1 MATQVEDPEI
11 IIVKL
16 KIQMHTNKDTVDVL
30 TADKIVINNKI
41 NGKFPFLCTNY
52 QYSKDLLQYKSLEE
66 RVNLFFNYTKLMN
79 YVIASKLKKDPS
91 VTDQSEII
99 QKNIVIMLN
108 AIFPISFPIKDQ
120 VSVMY
125 QPSNMD
131 LMNVVKQLTTPN
143 EYAYLNIGK
152 PCTVIQII
160 WLNTITTNPIYYQLY
175 RKIRKYYKMIFNFIN
190 KNINSIT
197 ANEYEIAIEAT
208 DDDEYDS
215 EKIKKIKDILT
226 KQFEFLKNRKEKKEI
241 SYPTKEEFILYYL
254 IANLKDKEKNNFNE
268 IYVQQYISSSS
279 NRSTPQYRYVN
290 NDEINKKKF
299 LESLKESKE
308 VDIDFYEQ
316 YIKDINSYLSPYRE
330 STNPLIFDSLNNTNG
345 DYTNFIDLIKQK
357 DDEITYSGID
367 KIKEKDEKDL
377 YEIQIGVGLVGG
389 KITQSNYSFL
399 CKFNSY
405 RLGNMMNYLIKN
417 TTTSTANK
425 SSSLKLPTKENKEN
439 VRLYSYIDLENV
451 NDTTEYI
458 GVINSDINQNKT
470 NVAPVNNT
478 GYNYRVG
485 GYKTRRKK
493 NKRRTYVKGI
503 LRKNKPATIRPM
515 PIY

>member
-1 MATQVEDPEI
+1 MAAQVEDPEI

-66 RVNLFFNYTKLMN
+66 RINLFFNYTKLMN

-91 VTDQSEII
+91 LTGESEII

-125 QPSNMD
+125 KPSNMD
-131 LMNVVKQLTTPN
+131 LINVVKQLTTPN

-160 WLNTITTNPIYYQLY
+160 WLNTITSNPIYYQLY
-175 RKIRKYYKMIFNFIN
+175 RKITKYYKMILNFID
-190 KNINSIT
+190 KNI
-197 ANEYEIAIEAT
+197 
-208 DDDEYDS
+208 DDDEEILIDATDPYMKDS
-215 EKIKKIKDILT
+215 ERIQIIKENLT
-226 KQFEFLKNRKEKKEI
+226 KRFNFLKESKI
-241 SYPTKEEFILYYL
+241 PPSYPKKEEFILYYL
-254 IANLKDKEKNNFNE
+254 ITNLKDKEKNNFNE
-268 IYVQQYISSSS
+268 IYVQQYISSS
-279 NRSTPQYRYVN
+279 NRSTPQYTYVN

-299 LESLKESKE
+299 LDSLRESKK

-330 STNPLIFDSLNNTNG
+330 STEPLILESLNNTNG
-345 DYTNFIDLIKQK
+345 DYTKFIDLIKK
-357 DDEITYSGID
+357 KPDNYSGID

-417 TTTSTANK
+417 T
-425 SSSLKLPTKENKEN
+425 KENKEN

-451 NDTTEYI
+451 NDTTEYV
-458 GVINSDINQNKT
+458 GVINSDINQNKA
-470 NVAPVNNT
+470 NVAPVNNNP
-478 GYNYRVG
+478 GYNNYRVG
-485 GYKTRRKK
+485 GLKTRRKK
-493 NKRRTYVKGI
+493 NKRKTYNKGI
-503 LRKNKPATIRPM
+503 LRKNKPATIKLM

>member
-11 IIVKL
+11 NIVKL

-66 RVNLFFNYTKLMN
+66 RINLFFNYTKLMN

-91 VTDQSEII
+91 VTDESEII

-125 QPSNMD
+125 KPSNLD

-160 WLNTITTNPIYYQLY
+160 WLNTIATNPIYYQLY
-175 RKIRKYYKMIFNFIN
+175 RKITKYYKMILNFID
-190 KNINSIT
+190 KNMNNIT
-197 ANEYEIAIEAT
+197 KSQIWIDANDPYLK
-208 DDDEYDS
+208 DS
-215 EKIKKIKDILT
+215 ERIQNIKDILT
-226 KQFEFLKNRKEKKEI
+226 KQFNFLKKTKNLP
-241 SYPTKEEFILYYL
+241 SYPKKEEFILYYL
-254 IANLKDKEKNNFNE
+254 IANLKDREKNIFNE
-268 IYVQQYISSSS
+268 IYVQQYISSS
-279 NRSTPQYRYVN
+279 NPNAPQYRYVN

-299 LESLKESKE
+299 LESLRESKE

-316 YIKDINSYLSPYRE
+316 YIKDINSYLSPYRQ
-330 STNPLIFDSLNNTNG
+330 STNSLIFESLNNTNG

-417 TTTSTANK
+417 T
-425 SSSLKLPTKENKEN
+425 KENKEN
-439 VRLYSYIDLENV
+439 VRLYGYIDLENV

-470 NVAPVNNT
+470 NVAPVNNNP
-478 GYNYRVG
+478 GYNPGYNNYRVG
-485 GYKTRRKK
+485 GLKTRRKK
-493 NKRRTYVKGI
+493 NKRKTYIKGI
-503 LRKNKPATIRPM
+503 LRKNKPATIKLM
-515 PIY
+515 PTY

>member
-1 MATQVEDPEI
+1 MAAQVEDPEI
-11 IIVKL
+11 NIVKL

-66 RVNLFFNYTKLMN
+66 RVNLFFNYSKLMN
-79 YVIASKLKKDPS
+79 YVIASKLKKEPS
-91 VTDQSEII
+91 VTDSEII

-125 QPSNMD
+125 KPSNMD

-152 PCTVIQII
+152 TCTVIQII
-160 WLNTITTNPIYYQLY
+160 WLNTIATNPIYYQLY
-175 RKIRKYYKMIFNFIN
+175 RKITKYYKMILNFID
-190 KNINSIT
+190 KNMNNIQKSQIW
-197 ANEYEIAIEAT
+197 IIAT
-208 DDDEYDS
+208 DPFMKDS
-215 EKIKKIKDILT
+215 EKIQDIKDILT
-226 KQFEFLKNRKEKKEI
+226 NQFKFLKKSKI
-241 SYPTKEEFILYYL
+241 PSSYPKKEEFILYYL
-254 IANLKDKEKNNFNE
+254 ITNLKDKEKNNFNE

-279 NRSTPQYRYVN
+279 NRSSTPQYTYVN

-299 LESLKESKE
+299 LESLRESKE

-330 STNPLIFDSLNNTNG
+330 STNPLIFNSLNNTNG
-345 DYTNFIDLIKQK
+345 DYTGFIDLIKK
-357 DDEITYSGID
+357 KPDDYSGID

-417 TTTSTANK
+417 T
-425 SSSLKLPTKENKEN
+425 KENTEN

-451 NDTTEYI
+451 NDTTEYV
-458 GVINSDINQNKT
+458 GVINSDINQNKSANSNN
-470 NVAPVNNT
+470 NVGNNNF
-478 GYNYRVG
+478 GSNYRVG

-503 LRKNKPATIRPM
+503 LRKNKPATIKLM

>member
-1 MATQVEDPEI
+1 
-11 IIVKL
+11 
-16 KIQMHTNKDTVDVL
+16 
-30 TADKIVINNKI
+30 
-41 NGKFPFLCTNY
+41 
-52 QYSKDLLQYKSLEE
+52 
-66 RVNLFFNYTKLMN
+66 
-79 YVIASKLKKDPS
+79 
-91 VTDQSEII
+91 
-99 QKNIVIMLN
+99 
-108 AIFPISFPIKDQ
+108 
-120 VSVMY
+120 
-125 QPSNMD
+125 
-131 LMNVVKQLTTPN
+131 
-143 EYAYLNIGK
+143 
-152 PCTVIQII
+152 
-160 WLNTITTNPIYYQLY
+160 
-175 RKIRKYYKMIFNFIN
+175 MIFNFIN

-208 DDDEYDS
+208 DDDEHDS

-254 IANLKDKEKNNFNE
+254 IANLKDREKNIFNE
-268 IYVQQYISSSS
+268 IYVQQYISSS
-279 NRSTPQYRYVN
+279 NPNAPQYRYVN
-290 NDEINKKKF
+290 NDEINKTKF

-389 KITQSNYSFL
+389 KITQSNYTFL
-399 CKFNSY
+399 CNFNSY

-417 TTTSTANK
+417 
-425 SSSLKLPTKENKEN
+425 TKENKEN

-451 NDTTEYI
+451 NDTTEYV
-458 GVINSDINQNKT
+458 GVINSDINQSKQNKD
-470 NVAPVNNT
+470 NNGT
-478 GYNYRVG
+478 TYNQTRG
-485 GYKTRRKK
+485 GYKKTRRKYHRK
-493 NKRRTYVKGI
+493 DHRKKRQTRNAKQFFTPFLI
-503 LRKNKPATIRPM
+503 
-515 PIY
+515 

>member
-11 IIVKL
+11 NIVKL

-30 TADKIVINNKI
+30 TADKIVINKKI

-66 RVNLFFNYTKLMN
+66 RINLFFNYSKLMN

-91 VTDQSEII
+91 VTDKSEII

-125 QPSNMD
+125 EPSNMD

-160 WLNTITTNPIYYQLY
+160 WLNTIATNPIYYQLY
-175 RKIRKYYKMIFNFIN
+175 RKITKYYKMILDFID
-190 KNINSIT
+190 KNMNSIT
-197 ANEYEIAIEAT
+197 KSQIWIEAT
-208 DDDEYDS
+208 DSYEHDS
-215 EKIKKIKDILT
+215 AKIKYIKDILT
-226 KQFEFLKNRKEKKEI
+226 KQFEFLKNWKEKKKN
-241 SYPTKEEFILYYL
+241 SYPTKKEFILYYL
-254 IANLKDKEKNNFNE
+254 IANLKDREKNIFNE
-268 IYVQQYISSSS
+268 IYVEQYISS
-279 NRSTPQYRYVN
+279 NTDARQYRYVN

-330 STNPLIFDSLNNTNG
+330 STNQLIFDSLNNTNG

-389 KITQSNYSFL
+389 KITQSNYTFL

-417 TTTSTANK
+417 T
-425 SSSLKLPTKENKEN
+425 KENKEN
-439 VRLYSYIDLENV
+439 VRLYGYIDLENV
-451 NDTTEYI
+451 NDTTEYV

-470 NVAPVNNT
+470 NVVPVNNNP
-478 GYNYRVG
+478 GYNPGYNNYRVG
-485 GYKTRRKK
+485 GSKTRRKK
-493 NKRRTYVKGI
+493 NKRRTYNKRKTYNKGI
-503 LRKNKPATIRPM
+503 LRKNKPATIKLM
-515 PIY
+515 PTY

>member
-11 IIVKL
+11 NIVKL

-30 TADKIVINNKI
+30 TADKIIIDNKI

-52 QYSKDLLQYKSLEE
+52 QYSKELLQYKSLEE
-66 RVNLFFNYTKLMN
+66 RINLFFNYTKLMN

-91 VTDQSEII
+91 VTDKSEII

-125 QPSNMD
+125 KPSNMD

-175 RKIRKYYKMIFNFIN
+175 RKIRKYYKMIFKFIN

-208 DDDEYDS
+208 DEDEHDS

-226 KQFEFLKNRKEKKEI
+226 KQFEFLKKKTI
-241 SYPTKEEFILYYL
+241 IPSSYPTKEEFILYYL

-268 IYVQQYISSSS
+268 IYVQQYISSS
-279 NRSTPQYRYVN
+279 NPDAPQYRYVN

-345 DYTNFIDLIKQK
+345 DYTEFIDLIKQK

-367 KIKEKDEKDL
+367 IIKEKDEKDL

-417 TTTSTANK
+417 T
-425 SSSLKLPTKENKEN
+425 KENKEN
-439 VRLYSYIDLENV
+439 VRLYGYIDLENV
-451 NDTTEYI
+451 NDTTEYV

-470 NVAPVNNT
+470 NVAPVNNNP
-478 GYNYRVG
+478 GYNPGYNNYRVG
-485 GYKTRRKK
+485 GLKTRRKK
-493 NKRRTYVKGI
+493 NKRRTYIKGI
-503 LRKNKPATIRPM
+503 LRKNKPATIKLM

>member
-1 MATQVEDPEI
+1 MATQVEDREI

-30 TADKIVINNKI
+30 TADKIIIDNKI

-52 QYSKDLLQYKSLEE
+52 QYSKELLQYKSLEE
-66 RVNLFFNYTKLMN
+66 RINLFFNYTKLMN
-79 YVIASKLKKDPS
+79 YVIASKLKKPS

-125 QPSNMD
+125 QPSNID

-208 DDDEYDS
+208 DDDEHDS

-254 IANLKDKEKNNFNE
+254 IANLKDREKNIFNE
-268 IYVQQYISSSS
+268 IYVQQYISSS
-279 NRSTPQYRYVN
+279 NPNAPQYRYVN
-290 NDEINKKKF
+290 NDEINKTKF

-330 STNPLIFDSLNNTNG
+330 STNQLIFDSLNNTNG

-389 KITQSNYSFL
+389 KITQSNYTFL
-399 CKFNSY
+399 CNFNSY

-417 TTTSTANK
+417 
-425 SSSLKLPTKENKEN
+425 TKENKEN

-451 NDTTEYI
+451 NDTTEYV
-458 GVINSDINQNKT
+458 GVINSDINQSKQNKD
-470 NVAPVNNT
+470 NNGT
-478 GYNYRVG
+478 TYNQTRG
-485 GYKTRRKK
+485 GYKKTRRKYHRK
-493 NKRRTYVKGI
+493 KRQTRNTKQ
-503 LRKNKPATIRPM
+503 LFQRNFKKK
-515 PIY
+515 

>member
-1 MATQVEDPEI
+1 MAAQVEDPEI
-11 IIVKL
+11 NIVKL

-66 RVNLFFNYTKLMN
+66 RINLFFNYSKLMN

-91 VTDQSEII
+91 VTGESEII

-120 VSVMY
+120 VSVIY
-125 QPSNMD
+125 KPSNMD

-160 WLNTITTNPIYYQLY
+160 WLNTIATNPIYYQLY
-175 RKIRKYYKMIFNFIN
+175 RKITKYYKMILNFIDKNIKDDEDILIDATDPFMKDSERIQKIKENLSKKFNFL
-190 KNINSIT
+190 KKT
-197 ANEYEIAIEAT
+197 
-208 DDDEYDS
+208 
-215 EKIKKIKDILT
+215 KIPS
-226 KQFEFLKNRKEKKEI
+226 
-241 SYPTKEEFILYYL
+241 SYPKKEEFILYYL
-254 IANLKDKEKNNFNE
+254 ITNLKDREKNNFNE

-279 NRSTPQYRYVN
+279 NRSSSPQYTYVN

-299 LESLKESKE
+299 LESLRESKE

-330 STNPLIFDSLNNTNG
+330 STNPRIFNSLNNTNG
-345 DYTNFIDLIKQK
+345 DYTGFIDLIKK
-357 DDEITYSGID
+357 TPDDYSGID

-377 YEIQIGVGLVGG
+377 FEIQIGVGLVGG

-417 TTTSTANK
+417 T
-425 SSSLKLPTKENKEN
+425 KENNEN
-439 VRLYSYIDLENV
+439 VRLYGYIDLENV
-451 NDTTEYI
+451 NDTTEYV

-470 NVAPVNNT
+470 NVAPVNNNP
-478 GYNYRVG
+478 GYNNYRVG
-485 GYKTRRKK
+485 GLKTRRKK
-493 NKRRTYVKGI
+493 NKRKTYIKGI
-503 LRKNKPATIRPM
+503 LRKNKPATIKLM

>member
-66 RVNLFFNYTKLMN
+66 RINLFFNYTKLMN

-91 VTDQSEII
+91 VTDESEII

-125 QPSNMD
+125 KPSNMD

-175 RKIRKYYKMIFNFIN
+175 RKIRKYYKMIFKFIN

-208 DDDEYDS
+208 DDDEHDS

-226 KQFEFLKNRKEKKEI
+226 KQFEFLKNPKEKKEI

-254 IANLKDKEKNNFNE
+254 IANLKDKEKNIFNE
-268 IYVQQYISSSS
+268 IYVQQYISSS
-279 NRSTPQYRYVN
+279 NPDALQYRYVN

-299 LESLKESKE
+299 LESLRESKE

-330 STNPLIFDSLNNTNG
+330 STNQLIFDSLNNTNG

-357 DDEITYSGID
+357 DNEITYSGID
-367 KIKEKDEKDL
+367 IIKEKDEKDL

-389 KITQSNYSFL
+389 KITQSNYTFL

-417 TTTSTANK
+417 
-425 SSSLKLPTKENKEN
+425 TKENKEN

-451 NDTTEYI
+451 NDTTEYV
-458 GVINSDINQNKT
+458 GVINSDINQSKT
-470 NVAPVNNT
+470 NVAPVNNNPRYNP
-478 GYNYRVG
+478 GYNNYRVG
-485 GYKTRRKK
+485 GLKTRRKK
-493 NKRRTYVKGI
+493 NKRKTYIKGI
-503 LRKNKPATIRPM
+503 LRKNKPATIKLM